1 MLREGQK
8 VAYTGPANEG
18 LILGD
23 HGRLLVLASGSA
35 HVSWET
41 GTLAGQI
48 TPVALYDLSPARSV
62 MTVQSDL
69 DDSLDVAGITLVAAR
84 DLYDADG
91 EVGVINAMAESGHL
105 AAFQDIA
112 EDALALV
119 ASRVRNDVSFREVLG
134 QLDDEE
140 GERVIRF
147 AAACLIRD
155 AFGVSE
161 DG

>member
-1 MLREGQK
+1 MLREGQR

-23 HGRLLVLASGSA
+23 HGRLLVLSSGSA

-41 GTLAGQI
+41 GTLIGQI
-48 TPVALYDLSPARSV
+48 VPVALYDLAPARSV

-69 DDSLDVAGITLVAAR
+69 EDSLETAGLTMIASRAI
-84 DLYDADG
+84 YDTDG
-91 EVGVINAMAESGHL
+91 EVGIINAMAESGHL

-134 QLDDEE
+134 QLDEDE
-140 GERVIRF
+140 GERVIRL

-155 AFGVSE
+155 AFGSE
-161 DG
+161 

>member
-1 MLREGQK
+1 MLREGQE

-23 HGRLLVLASGSA
+23 HGRLLVLSSGSG

-41 GTLAGQI
+41 GSLQGQI
-48 TPVALYDLSPARSV
+48 TPVALYDLAPARSV

-69 DDSLDVAGITLVAAR
+69 DDSLEVAGIALVAAR

-91 EVGVINAMAESGHL
+91 ELGVINAMAESGHL

-119 ASRVRNDVSFREVLG
+119 ASRIRHDVSFREVLA
-134 QLDDEE
+134 QLDEEE
-140 GERVIRF
+140 GERVIRL
-147 AAACLIRD
+147 ASASLIHD
-155 AFGVSE
+155 AFGSE
-161 DG
+161 